1 MNGINLRLAHYVRD
15 GSTRVGIVHEESLFD
30 FQDVANRLQL
40 SDLRAMLT
48 IDALLASGRLSA
60 LLTAKNLTE
69 NVQSLPVDS
78 VTLRSPIL
86 NPEKILLMAVN
97 YHSHS
102 KEWSQKDSTP
112 TEPYLFTKFRNTLI
126 GPGEPV
132 LIPRISAQ
140 ADWEVELAV
149 IIGKAGKNIAKKDAM
164 SYVAGYAVSNDISFR
179 DWQFSTRQPD
189 GTTKLGMNWVK
200 GKGLDS
206 SFPLG
211 PWLVTADEVPNP
223 HELEISLTVNG
234 KTRQQSTTG
243 DMVFRIDSIIEYASK
258 GMTLTPGD
266 IISTGTPQGVA
277 AFTGGPY
284 LKDGDILEGTIGRI
298 GTLRNPVRAE

>member
-1 MNGINLRLAHYVRD
+1 M
-15 GSTRVGIVHEESLFD
+15 
-30 FQDVANRLQL
+30 
-40 SDLRAMLT
+40 MT
-48 IDALLASGRLSA
+48 IDSLLENGTISSLLAAS
-60 LLTAKNLTE
+60 NLTGD
-69 NVQSLPVDS
+69 VQGVPVES
-78 VTLRSPIL
+78 VRLRSPIL

-102 KEWSQKDSTP
+102 KEWQKGSTP
-112 TEPYLFTKFRNTLI
+112 TEPYLFTKFRNSLI
-126 GPGEPV
+126 GPGDPI
-132 LIPRISAQ
+132 LIPRVSQ
-140 ADWEVELAV
+140 KVDWEVELAV
-149 IIGKAGKNIAKKDAM
+149 IIGKTGKDIPKKDAM

-189 GTTKLGMNWVK
+189 GTTTLGLNWVK

-211 PWLVTADEVPNP
+211 PCLVTADEIPNP
-223 HELEISLTVNG
+223 NDLGISLTVNG

-258 GMTLTPGD
+258 GMTLAPGD
-266 IISTGTPQGVA
+266 IISTGTPEGVA

-284 LKDGDILEGTIGRI
+284 LKDGDVLEGSVDRI
-298 GTLRNPVRAE
+298 GTLRNPVRAEQAT

>member
-1 MNGINLRLAHYVRD
+1 LKLAHYVRD
-15 GSTRVGIVHEESLFD
+15 GSTRVGVVQEKLLFD
-30 FQDVANRLQL
+30 FQDLAKRLQMTGF
-40 SDLRAMLT
+40 SVMTT
-48 IDALLASGRLSA
+48 IDSILASGRLSSLLA
-60 LLTAKNLTE
+60 LENLAG
-69 NVQSLPVDS
+69 NMQASPVES

-86 NPEKILLMAVN
+86 NPEKILLMAIN

-102 KEWSQKDSTP
+102 KEFSLKDRTP
-112 TEPYLFTKFRNTLI
+112 KEPYLFTKFRNSLI
-126 GPGEPV
+126 GPGDPILV
-132 LIPRISAQ
+132 PKVSQQ

-149 IIGKAGKNIAKKDAM
+149 IIGKAGKNIPKKDAM

-179 DWQFSTRQPD
+179 DWQFSTRRPD
-189 GTTKLGMNWVK
+189 GTTMLGLNWVK

-223 HELEISLTVNG
+223 HNLGISLTVNG

-243 DMVFRIDSIIEYASK
+243 DMVFQIDSIIEYASK
-258 GMTLTPGD
+258 GMTLRPGD
-266 IISTGTPQGVA
+266 IISTGTPEGVA

-284 LKDGDILEGTIGRI
+284 LKDGDILEGTIDRI